1 MYNNSKQ
8 EGFLPLGTE
17 RSVEIEPLQNN
28 YASVD
33 RFQNRKD
40 YEFVFLLD
48 GAGTLYIGGQ
58 KFALSAHS
66 LFFIPKNIPHKLIAK
81 GDCYGYLIHFSQDF
95 FREFFL
101 DEKNILLNLFSILVF
116 SQKYR
121 LDMTTRNRQL
131 ELALQS
137 YSLYQYEFEESFQ
150 RTKAAEAL
158 ILILDAWSS
167 ELKISQSNSKNI
179 FIMNDILKYIDSNLK
194 TVTITDLTNRFYMGE
209 NYLYKLFKKFIGQG
223 PKAYITQKKLEK
235 AYLLLN
241 TTQKSTRTIYEEV
254 GFNDYFSFD
263 RAFKKYYGKLP
274 VEMRE

>member
-1 MYNNSKQ
+1 MYSNSKPKKILTL
-8 EGFLPLGTE
+8 ETE
-17 RSVEIEPLQNN
+17 HSIKIESIQNSR
-28 YASVD
+28 AAAD
-33 RFQNRKD
+33 RFQNHME

-48 GAGTLYIGGQ
+48 GRGVLYMGGQ
-58 KFALSAHS
+58 EFALSANS
-66 LFFIPKNIPHKLIAK
+66 LFFIPKNIPHKLAAE
-81 GDCYGYLIHFSQDF
+81 GDCRGYLIHFSQDF

-121 LDMTTRNRQL
+121 LDMTARSREL
-131 ELALQS
+131 EETLQS
-137 YSLYQYEFEESFQ
+137 YFLYQDEFGESFQ

-209 NYLYKLFKKFIGQG
+209 NCLYKLFKNFVGQG

-241 TTQKSTRTIYEEV
+241 TTQKSIRTVYEEV

-263 RAFKKYYGKLP
+263 RAFKKFYGALP
-274 VEMRE
+274 IQVRE